1 MSFLKSFLN
10 ILGSFLGAAAA
21 KYQEVQQ
28 YLPEYEMMTDNE
40 LKKEYMDLKDK
51 SGTEASNRL
60 AAVKIV
66 LNSRGYGK

>member
-1 MSFLKSFLN
+1 MSFLDKA
-10 ILGSFLGAAAA
+10 GSFLGAVAA

-28 YLPEYEMMTDNE
+28 YQHEYEMMTDNE

-60 AAVKIV
+60 EAVKIV
-66 LNSRGYGK
+66 LRSRGYGK